1 MKLKNMEGTNLMR
14 SKNFLSLCVLYER
27 EFGEQ
32 RIITTLSI
40 NENCGEIIIR
50 VEGNIDWK
58 ECLLDNI
65 RYINHLTFLLHLFIS

>member
-14 SKNFLSLCVLYER
+14 SKKFWSLCVLYER

-40 NENCGEIIIR
+40 NEN
-50 VEGNIDWK
+50 WK
-58 ECLLDNI
+58 E
-65 RYINHLTFLLHLFIS
+65 R

>member
-14 SKNFLSLCVLYER
+14 SKKFWSLYVLYER

-40 NENCGEIIIR
+40 NEN
-50 VEGNIDWK
+50 WK
-58 ECLLDNI
+58 E
-65 RYINHLTFLLHLFIS
+65 R